1 MNPIMLK
8 PRISTKSWNQ
18 TQATAGSSESK
29 ADRYWSYAA
38 NVSSKNCTIS
48 CHGNGVMVA
57 AATALLASLAP
68 GLTMIGAGPVC
79 GVATSACG
87 QRLHRRTGGRQ
98 TLRNHAQRHH
108 PHSFL
113 RRLTHPSPGFLLLS
127 TVVNSY
133 DYPGVD
139 DDAADSSHPRA
150 CAIGHAPPPAAGPPA
165 THQAP
170 RRPHRLPDP
179 PTAQRHSDGG
189 PSNPPIIPASPTTP
203 APCASRPTWRLRPHL
218 EPTSPGCWT
227 HGCQTST
234 DRPAPDPLGPGST
247 GSASPDT

>member
-1 MNPIMLK
+1 M
-8 PRISTKSWNQ
+8 
-18 TQATAGSSESK
+18 
-29 ADRYWSYAA
+29 
-38 NVSSKNCTIS
+38 
-48 CHGNGVMVA
+48 
-57 AATALLASLAP
+57 
-68 GLTMIGAGPVC
+68 C
-79 GVATSACG
+79 GGQPCG

-98 TLRNHAQRHH
+98 TLRNHSQRHH

-150 CAIGHAPPPAAGPPA
+150 CATGHAPPPAAGPPA

-179 PTAQRHSDGG
+179 PTAQRHSDEGPVGG
-189 PSNPPIIPASPTTP
+189 HVRLPSDGHISARWRRQRAVLMTATGQFPMSLDRAHQTHRS
-203 APCASRPTWRLRPHL
+203 SRRRRPHPRRVL
-218 EPTSPGCWT
+218 
-227 HGCQTST
+227 
-234 DRPAPDPLGPGST
+234 AAPLGGFGPITSQHRQGV
-247 GSASPDT
+247 GLMGARHRLIGPHQIL